1 MLQTYTTETSYQ
13 RDSALKST
21 QAFAT
26 GVGLSYSPYL
36 TENRFVRLYFKR
48 YRTGEL
54 VVSTHDVYAPNR
66 AETRQKPPINKG
78 ERVVEGLSR
87 RGRSRIRRSANY
99 YDTIQGDN
107 GPKTMITLTY
117 GSISKSGHKE
127 SKADLDRFI
136 KSLTRYVKS
145 EYKTE
150 AVHWAW
156 VAEIQPKRLKRTGEA
171 VIHYHLM
178 TIYHIPKDLISKWW
192 NNAVNKPRIKANLP
206 TQKLLPNV
214 ISCYHAGAYMAKY
227 LSKEGHKIKG
237 NGYNMSQAT
246 SNGIKPTFN
255 ACIDVSE
262 EAIEDI
268 YRDIAA
274 TAKDQTQYTHTDD
287 QGSPRLMWLS
297 STNEYLFTE
306 QIKSIDNER
315 HNRTSPK
322 NEPNSWEGNR
332 GHSQQGKDEV
342 QRTKRDDQRMAE

>member
-1 MLQTYTTETSYQ
+1 MVQTYTTEPVYQ

-21 QAFAT
+21 PALAA
-26 GVGLSYSPYL
+26 GMGLSYSPYL
-36 TENRFVRLYFKR
+36 TENRLKRLYFKR
-48 YRTGEL
+48 YNTGEL
-54 VVSTHDVYAPNR
+54 VLSTHDVYAPNR

-87 RGRSRIRRSANY
+87 RGRSRIRRAANY
-99 YDTIQGDN
+99 YDTIQGEN
-107 GPKTMITLTY
+107 GAKTMITLTY
-117 GSISKSGHKE
+117 GSISKSEHKE

-150 AVHWAW
+150 SVHWAW
-156 VAEIQPKRLKRTGEA
+156 VAEIQPKRHKRTGES

-178 TIYHIPKDLISKWW
+178 TIYYIPKDLISKWW

-206 TQKLLPNV
+206 TQNLLPNV
-214 ISCYHAGAYMAKY
+214 ISCFHVSGYMAKY

-255 ACIDVSE
+255 DCIDVSE
-262 EAIEDI
+262 EAIDDI
-268 YRDIAA
+268 YNSIAA
-274 TAKDQTQYTHTDD
+274 TAKDHTQYTHTDD
-287 QGSPRLMWLS
+287 QGSPRLMWLA

-306 QIKSIDNER
+306 QIKSINDER
-315 HNRTSPK
+315 HSRTSP
-322 NEPNSWEGNR
+322 
-332 GHSQQGKDEV
+332 
-342 QRTKRDDQRMAE
+342 